1 VTIHRPYP
9 LFSAADGPILICPKD
24 LCLKDEKSLRLIPR
38 CIRINLVWAVLDD
51 KEGCVTVRTRIL
63 IVDDHAVLREGI
75 RKLLEEERDFEVV
88 GEASDGEEA
97 ARLGSEL
104 KPDVVIMDI
113 VMPKLSGIEAT
124 KLIKQ
129 ASPSTAVFIFT
140 AYSDIR
146 YILGLLEAGAC
157 GYLLKSAR
165 SSEITG
171 AIRAVRSG
179 ESVLDPVVTHK
190 LLERVVRPASGAGEG
205 QTVGQL
211 TSRETE
217 ILRLA
222 ARGMSNKDIAEKLFL
237 SLRTVK
243 SHLTNIFN
251 KMGCSCRT
259 EAVIKGLAEGY
270 IAFDDVP
277 RGRENG

>member
-1 VTIHRPYP
+1 V
-9 LFSAADGPILICPKD
+9 K
-24 LCLKDEKSLRLIPR
+24 
-38 CIRINLVWAVLDD
+38 
-51 KEGCVTVRTRIL
+51 TRIL
-63 IVDDHAVLREGI
+63 IADDHAVLREGM
-75 RKLLEEERDFEVV
+75 RNLLEQEKDFEVV
-88 GEASDGEEA
+88 GEAGDGEEA
-97 ARLGSEL
+97 VKLNSEL

-129 ASPSTAVFIFT
+129 ASPPTAIFVLT

-165 SSEITG
+165 GSEIVG

-179 ESVLDPVVTHK
+179 ESVLDPVVTRK
-190 LLERVVRPASGAGEG
+190 LLQRAVGLEKVTAEVQAGG
-205 QTVGQL
+205 LL
-211 TSRETE
+211 TSREIE

-222 ARGMSNKDIAEKLFL
+222 AKGMSNKDIANELFL

-243 SHLTNIFN
+243 AHLTNIFN

-259 EAVIKGLAEGY
+259 DAIIKGLREGY
-270 IAFDDVP
+270 VTLDDVP
-277 RGRENG
+277 QEMESSYGNKV